1 MVHPKRLLKQRLL
14 TKVLAWLLEPRKN
27 AEATTEHQEKEDT
40 GAEGRNCLL
49 LFCSHYVES
58 SLVQPRGLQQAR
70 LLCPSLSPVI
80 CSNSYPLGRWYY
92 LIISSS
98 AASFSFCLQSFSAS
112 ESFLVSRLFASDG
125 QSIGTSASA
134 SVLSMNI
141 RDWWPLRLTSLIS
154 LQSKGL
160 LRVFSSTTIWKHQLF
175 SAQPSLWSTLTSVHD
190 YWKNH
195 SLDYKELCQ
204 QSNVSAF

>member
-134 SVLSMNI
+134 SVLQRI
-141 RDWWPLRLTSLIS
+141 FGVDFLLDWLTWSPFCPKDS
-154 LQSKGL
+154 EESFPAPQSKSINSLVLSL
-160 LRVFSSTTIWKHQLF
+160 LYG
-175 SAQPSLWSTLTSVHD
+175 PTLTSV
-190 YWKNH
+190 
-195 SLDYKELCQ
+195 LDYCKNY
-204 QSNVSAF
+204 SFD